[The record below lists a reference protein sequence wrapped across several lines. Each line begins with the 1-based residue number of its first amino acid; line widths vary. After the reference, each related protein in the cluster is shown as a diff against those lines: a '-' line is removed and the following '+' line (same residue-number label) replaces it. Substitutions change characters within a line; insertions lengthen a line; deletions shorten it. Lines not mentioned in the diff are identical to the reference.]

1 MSTRKAKNDKP
12 LTPKQMMDRADFAAR
27 RHFAMHAPTTA
38 GGIVMTFD
46 MLPGDD
52 RSILYH
58 SMYAALL
65 AIDNEWRP
73 VQ

>member
-1 MSTRKAKNDKP
+1 MPREPKP
-12 LTPKQMMDRADFAAR
+12 LTLKQMMDRADFAAR
-27 RHFAMHAPTTA
+27 RHWAMHAPTTA

-46 MLPGDD
+46 MLPSDD

-73 VQ
+73 KQ